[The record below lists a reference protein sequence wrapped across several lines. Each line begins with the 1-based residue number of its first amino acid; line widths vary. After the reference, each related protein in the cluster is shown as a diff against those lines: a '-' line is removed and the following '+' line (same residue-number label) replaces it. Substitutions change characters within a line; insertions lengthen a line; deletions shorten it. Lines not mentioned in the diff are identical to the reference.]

1 MSRAHPHSRH
11 SLLISGVITLFIVGC
26 AKDPVGRGPN
36 MPVVDRGTRPLAVVE
51 SLHFGDREHDLVF
64 GRYAENG
71 VALFDRLS
79 GQLLVASR
87 GGDTLRSIGRTGSGP
102 GEYRSVVDG
111 LRLADEVLVLDALRR
126 LVITYDTSGAL
137 RDTRRVEGG
146 ARKLLARSGTATLV
160 SGRFMRTDRTDTVD
174 VLLRLDQ
181 GGDEP
186 IQHGHLLGVRWPVRQ
201 G

>member
-1 MSRAHPHSRH
+1 
-11 SLLISGVITLFIVGC
+11 
-26 AKDPVGRGPN
+26 
-36 MPVVDRGTRPLAVVE
+36 LAVVE

-137 RDTRRVEGG
+137 RDARRVEGE
-146 ARKLLARSGTATLV
+146 ARNLLARSGTATLV